1 MIGCHFGRF
10 FQATVAGGSYQEG
23 LTAVVQGVPPGLL
36 LTEEEIYSDLLLRKP
51 GADEL
56 SSPRKEP
63 DLPIIYTGVNPA
75 DTIENAGN
83 RNHTNGTPVTVLI
96 PNLDRHFVHIK
107 QYQDTNRTP
116 RPGHAS
122 YASFVKYGP
131 DDDAVGAGIFSGRYT
146 STIVAAGHIAKKV
159 LAECGIKVFA
169 YVKEAAGVS
178 CGSIDLAD
186 IERRTNSYKRMR
198 RDLDP
203 FYQEVYKKRRITPDM
218 RFLEKAAVFAEIE
231 NEIDAIR
238 ERAPVLKPDDI
249 RRTYDVHPVINCPDL
264 SAADQMVEAI
274 NAITITGDS
283 SGGVVEIVA
292 TGLPVGL
299 GEPVF
304 DKLDGELGKM
314 LGIGAVKAV
323 EVGAG
328 MAVKDMTGAQS
339 NDQIHSEK
347 GKVVFETN
355 RAGGVT
361 GGLSNGAPLVV
372 RLAVKPTPT
381 IAKKQHTID
390 KYTLENKELA
400 AITRRD
406 PTIVARVWPVAENY
420 TSMVLLDHLLLH
432 YGYQT
437 LRGIIEKNKKQNSPR
452 KHSR

>member
-1 MIGCHFGRF
+1 MVGCHFGRF

-36 LTEEEIYSDLLLRKP
+36 LTEEEIYGDLLLRKP

-63 DLPIIYTGVNPA
+63 DLPILFTGVNPA

-83 RNHTNGTPVTVLI
+83 RNHTNGTPITVLI

-122 YASFVKYGP
+122 YASFMKYGP

-146 STIVAAGHIAKKV
+146 SSIVAAGSIAKKV
-159 LAECGIKVFA
+159 LAQCGIRVFA
-169 YVKEAAGVS
+169 YVKEAAGVR
-178 CGSIDLAD
+178 CGDIDIATV
-186 IERRTNSYKRMR
+186 ERRTGAYKKMR
-198 RDLDP
+198 RDTDP
-203 FYQEVYKKRRITPDM
+203 FYQEIYAKRRITTDM

-238 ERAPVLKPDDI
+238 ERAVQMKPKEI
-249 RRTYDVHPVINCPDL
+249 RDKYDAHPVINCPDL
-264 SAADQMVEAI
+264 GAADAMVEAI
-274 NAITITGDS
+274 NKITATGDS
-283 SGGVVEIVA
+283 SGGIVEVLA

-304 DKLDGELGKM
+304 DKLDAELGRM

-323 EVGAG
+323 EIGAG
-328 MAVKDMTGAQS
+328 MNVKDMTGFDN
-339 NDQIHSEK
+339 NDQMHNEN
-347 GKVVFETN
+347 GKVVFESN
-355 RAGGVT
+355 NAGGIT
-361 GGLSNGAPLVV
+361 GGLSNGMPLVV

-390 KYTLENKELA
+390 KYTLKNTELA

-406 PTIVARVWPVAENY
+406 PTIVARVWPVAENF

-437 LRGIIEKNKKQNSPR
+437 MREKIEKK
-452 KHSR
+452 